1 MKYFDTLP
9 KIITSDNNNNNI
21 ILTNLLARAS
31 VINSLL
37 TDPLLFY
44 TYDIQEGDTPEIIA
58 HKYYDNMY
66 RYWIVLM
73 VNQIMDPQW
82 DWPLSGNQFNSYIED
97 KYTTTNVY
105 ATIHHYE
112 KIITQYDS
120 GTKTTTT
127 NTLIIDENTYNYS
140 VVEGTQIVT
149 TATGTVT
156 ITTSKR
162 AVSIYTHE
170 LETNESKRTIKLLN
184 KSYVNEVESQLKD
197 LMK

>member
-9 KIITSDNNNNNI
+9 KILTSDNNNNNI

-37 TDPLLFY
+37 SDPLLFY

-58 HKYYDNMY
+58 HKYYDDMY

-82 DWPLSGNQFNSYIED
+82 DWPLSGNQFNSYIEN
-97 KYTTTNVY
+97 KYPSINVY
-105 ATIHHYE
+105 ATIDHYE
-112 KIITQYDS
+112 KIITQYDFNTRITS
-120 GTKTTTT
+120 T
-127 NTLIIDENTYNYS
+127 NTLIVDEETYNLIL
-140 VVEGTQIVT
+140 EGTQTIT
-149 TATGTVT
+149 PQTGAVS

-162 AVSIYTHE
+162 AVSIYTKE
-170 LETNESKRTIKLLN
+170 LELNESKRSIKLLN
-184 KSYVNEVESQLKD
+184 KSYVNEIETQLRN

>member
-37 TDPLLFY
+37 SDPLLFY

-58 HKYYDNMY
+58 HKYYDDMY

-73 VNQIMDPQW
+73 VNQIIDPQW

-97 KYTTTNVY
+97 KYPSTNVY
-105 ATIHHYE
+105 TTIDHYE

-120 GTKTTTT
+120 GTRTTTT
-127 NTLIIDENTYNYS
+127 NTLTIDEDTYNLI
-140 VVEGTQIVT
+140 VEGTETVT
-149 TATGTVT
+149 PSSGTVT
-156 ITTSKR
+156 INTSKR
-162 AVSIYTHE
+162 AVSIYINE
-170 LETNESKRTIKLLN
+170 LELNESKRSIKLLN
-184 KSYVNEVESQLKD
+184 KSYVNGIETQLRD